1 MSSAVAHVLAGV
13 ALEDVTPPLG
23 LPMAGFAAR
32 TGGADRTHD
41 ALTVRAIAVG
51 ETAIVVA
58 DVIGLDE
65 ASCARVR
72 RRAPMPADRVI
83 VAATHTHGGP
93 ATMPG
98 RLTQPVDAAYLAG
111 LEDACV
117 LALERAFAMREPC
130 TLRFGIGA
138 DPGVAKNRRRD
149 DGPVDRGVPVLVV
162 HRSDGQPLAHLVV
175 HACHPVV
182 LGPDNTAWTGDYPF
196 FVRCGI
202 EAARPGTLCLFLTG
216 CCGDVN
222 TGHAASASF
231 STAPAPRRT
240 FAEALRI
247 GAVIADAALA
257 AETILVQGSVDA
269 AHVDLLLDLD
279 ASAAATFGPHE
290 PWPARVTVLD
300 WGGIRLVGLPGEP
313 FAWIGIELRLRLA
326 GPTIAIAYANGCPG
340 YFPTE
345 DEYKQGGYEVLE
357 AHRYYGMPAPFAPGS
372 AERLLDAAVTASARL
387 R

>member
-1 MSSAVAHVLAGV
+1 
-13 ALEDVTPPLG
+13 
-23 LPMAGFAAR
+23 MAGFAAR
-32 TGGADRTHD
+32 TSGADCIHD
-41 ALTVRAIAVG
+41 ALTVRALVVG
-51 ETAIVVA
+51 DTAIVVA

-65 ASCARVR
+65 ASCARIR
-72 RRAPMPADRVI
+72 GRAPVPADCVV

-98 RLTQPVDAAYLAG
+98 RLGQPVAPPYLAG
-111 LEDACV
+111 LERACV
-117 LALERAFAMREPC
+117 PAMERAFAMREPC
-130 TLRFGIGA
+130 ALRFGTGA
-138 DPGVAKNRRRD
+138 DPGVAKNRRRSG
-149 DGPVDRGVPVLVV
+149 GPVDRGVPVLGV
-162 HRSDGQPLAHLVV
+162 HRPDGPPVAHLVA

-182 LGPDNTAWTGDYPF
+182 LGPDNTAWSADYPF
-196 FVRCGI
+196 FVRRDI
-202 EAARPGTLCLFLTG
+202 EAAHPGSLCLFLTG

-247 GAVIADAALA
+247 GVAIAEAALA
-257 AETILVQGSVDA
+257 AETEPVQGIVGA
-269 AHVDLLLDLD
+269 AHVDLLLDLA
-279 ASAAATFGPHE
+279 ASGTAACGPRE

-300 WGGIRLVGLPGEP
+300 WGGIRIVGLPGEP
-313 FAWIGIELRLRLA
+313 FARTGIELRRRLT

-345 DEYKQGGYEVLE
+345 DEHAQGGYEVDE

-372 AERLLDAAVTASARL
+372 AERLLDAALAASARL
-387 R
+387 I